1 MNENKAYRLD
11 SCEITTCVDSDVAH
25 EALLVSINNAKE
37 KVLTEYPEAKNLNVA
52 FERSQGDTIIKLV
65 FERYEKKEERMDAD
79 SEETSV
85 VNVNNGNL
93 KKVLLFIVIVTL
105 IIVGYKCCEP
115 STQPGFDPSLNYDSL
130 KNVVMKPT
138 DSIEKDKVDT
148 VDVLEPVAV
157 NIKLVEERAEF
168 LVNFYTN
175 VIFGNGSI
183 EELVN
188 NSTPKLLQELKDAY
202 DYECDQGDCYA
213 IWCFRTGYQ
222 DGPSDES
229 KVNSVIYL
237 GDNWFK
243 VNYVDMGHVASTK
256 IKFVGVEGILLMD
269 EICFMDAD
277 ESDGDVENEDV
288 DSLDETSLT
297 SEYDS
302 VDIVGVWRGSTNW
315 GGVIM
320 TETIEFNNDGS
331 GYYKINDDVLP
342 FTWKKKGS
350 SMIEFYSSEGKQEL
364 RIDNG
369 RIIDVSANGTNG
381 TVFEKQ

>member
-1 MNENKAYRLD
+1 MNENKTYRLD
-11 SCEITTCVDSDVAH
+11 SWDITVCVDSDVAH

-52 FERSQGDTIIKLV
+52 FDRSQGYTIIKLV
-65 FERYEKKEERMDAD
+65 FERYEKKEERIDAD
-79 SEETSV
+79 SEESSV
-85 VNVNNGNL
+85 VNVDNGYF
-93 KKVLLFIVIVTL
+93 KKVILFLVIVTL
-105 IIVGYKCCEP
+105 IIVGYKCCESP
-115 STQPGFDPSLNYDSL
+115 TQPGFDPSLNFDSL
-130 KNVVMKPT
+130 KNVVIKPT
-138 DSIEKDKVDT
+138 DSIEKGKEDT

-157 NIKLVEERAEF
+157 DIKLVEERAEF

-183 EELVN
+183 VELVN

-213 IWCFRTGYQ
+213 IWCFRTGFQ

-237 GDNWFK
+237 GNNWFK

-256 IKFVGVEGILLMD
+256 IKFVGVEGVLLMD

-277 ESDGDVENEDV
+277 ESDGDVENENV
-288 DSLDETSLT
+288 DLLDETSLT

-320 TETIEFNNDGS
+320 TETIEFNYDGS
-331 GYYKINDDVLP
+331 GYHKINDDVLP

-364 RIDNG
+364 KIDNG